1 MVIILLPAGDMLKP
15 LRRLTQEILHKNPW
29 WEYRH
34 DRYQHPDESEGEFFY
49 IHTPGAVFV
58 IPELPDGR
66 VLMLRQFR
74 YLNQRESLEFVGG
87 GMKPGLTHEE
97 AAREELLEE
106 AGYEAKELISLGW
119 FNPMNGASDEECHVF
134 LGRGLSPAAA
144 RPEVSEEFEPIS
156 VTFDELNGLIEK
168 GEIWDGMTL
177 AAYSLYRFRNGPL

>member
-1 MVIILLPAGDMLKP
+1 LLKP
-15 LRRLTQEILHKNPW
+15 LPRLSTSTLHKNPW

-34 DRYQHPDESEGEFFY
+34 DRYLHPDDSEGDFFY

-87 GMKPGLTHEE
+87 GLKAGLTHEE

-106 AGYEAKELISLGW
+106 GGYTAAELIPLGW

-134 LGRGLSPAAA
+134 LARGLTPATSK
-144 RPEVSEEFEPIS
+144 PEISEEFEPLA
-156 VTFDELNGLIEK
+156 VTFDELSGLIQS

-177 AAYSLYRFRNGPL
+177 AAYSLYCFRNGPL